1 MNTQTSQ
8 KRLLSFYDSP
18 DFGNSQFKQQYIIY
32 RSEKIDL
39 SKDDTKELLGKMPE
53 FWHTDKD
60 RLIHFVINEDGTYFV
75 EREKEIFNFATGQI
89 EKKAYFFDGATLDSA
104 KEVSQIILNAFSEL
118 KIKKYEDIKEK
129 IKRDVYDLSFLKSY
143 LLTARDTFLGQTD
156 YLFLSDYPIQE
167 EKKNAWSTYRQ
178 ELRDLPTQQAWVDQ
192 DYMNVVLPVAPETK
206 HQLGLIQSGLASYNI
221 DFNSCGIVDIEVFIR
236 NFPKFIT
243 QISIINGLAKLG
255 YPTLNQIIKPELAEF
270 NITQEP
276 NDILNTGIDNS
287 LNTYIEWF
295 TEFAKIEQ
303 QVDEELQ
310 KIDTTLTVN
319 DMIEMVKQ
327 SMIVQE
333 EVDDLLDD
341 ITMGGQE

>member
-39 SKDDTKELLGKMPE
+39 SKDDTKELLSKMPE

-75 EREKEIFNFATGQI
+75 EREKEIFNFATGET

-104 KEVSQIILNAFSEL
+104 KEVSQIILNTFSEL
-118 KIKKYEDIKEK
+118 KIKKYQDIKEE
-129 IKRDVYDLSFLKSY
+129 IKRDVHDLSFLKSY
-143 LLTARDTFLGQTD
+143 LLTARDNFLRQTD

-167 EKKNAWSTYRQ
+167 EKKNAWVTYRQ

-192 DYMNVVLPVAPETK
+192 DYMNVILPVAPETK
-206 HQLGLIQSGLASYNI
+206 HQLGLIQSVLTSYDIN
-221 DFNSCGIVDIEVFIR
+221 FAACGVANIEVFIK

-243 QISIINGLAKLG
+243 QMSIINGLAKLG
-255 YPTLNQIIKPELAEF
+255 YPTLNQIINPELAEF

-276 NDILNTGIDNS
+276 KDILEINISDNFDI
-287 LNTYIEWF
+287 YMEWF

-319 DMIEMVKQ
+319 DIMEMVKQ

-333 EVDDLLDD
+333 EVDDLLND